1 MWKLSS
7 LPGDSM
13 PLPFDSGLKPAAP
26 RKAAPALRKVAENGM
41 VNIEVPEEFWR
52 AIEDLAQ
59 QAGVTPETVISAG
72 TSLYALAIKAKAEHQ
87 KLAVVELDQPCI
99 TEIKGL

>member
-1 MWKLSS
+1 
-7 LPGDSM
+7 M
-13 PLPFDSGLKPAAP
+13 PLPFESGLKPAAP
-26 RKAAPALRKVAENGM
+26 RKVPPAPLNVSEDGM
-41 VNIEVPEEFWR
+41 VSVEFPVEFWQ
-52 AIEDLAQ
+52 AIQSLAQ

-72 TSLYALAIKAKAEHQ
+72 TSLYALAIKAKAEQQ